1 MSTAMILVPP
11 AINVLVTGLFA
22 GVILR
27 QYFSRRRLHQLYW
40 SIALCMAFVA
50 TVSYMVM
57 LFVQPTSAAGI
68 LCFRIYYITGGALA
82 PAWLGMGCIAL
93 SNKGLLSRLSF
104 TLLLLLS
111 LVATSFILD
120 ASIDTQKLAQVAGTP
135 GTGILQPGPWLVTII
150 LLNTLGVVAIVGVAI
165 YSGWKLVQRQPN
177 IGGLRTSNFLWANV
191 LILVGAIFDGVAGSL
206 ARFLGLQST
215 FWLIMALGWII
226 LFAGVLLTSRRPR
239 ISSAAEPSLPTQP
252 QSIEAVQLETPVS
265 EHSLHAT
272 IAEDLSKLQE
282 HFTSLTT
289 ELDTLRAENER
300 LKQQLLAAQQRIE
313 ELEHRSKETSTIK

>member
-1 MSTAMILVPP
+1 MILVPP

-27 QYFSRRRLHQLYW
+27 QYFSRHRLHQLYW

-50 TVSYMVM
+50 TVTYMLM

-93 SNKGLLSRLSF
+93 SNKGLLSRISF

-165 YSGWKLVQRQPN
+165 YSGWKLVQRQSN

-191 LILVGAIFDGVAGSL
+191 LILVGALFDGAAGSL

-226 LFAGVLLTSRRPR
+226 LFAGVLLTGRRPR
-239 ISSAAEPSLPTQP
+239 ISGAAEPAVQTPS
-252 QSIEAVQLETPVS
+252 QSIETGHLKTEEPERSLRETIV
-265 EHSLHAT
+265 
-272 IAEDLSKLQE
+272 EDLSKLQE
-282 HFTSLTT
+282 HFTSLTA
-289 ELDTLRAENER
+289 ELDTLRTENER

-313 ELEHRSKETSTIK
+313 ELERQSKETSIIK

>member
-1 MSTAMILVPP
+1 MSTAIILVPP

-57 LFVQPTSAAGI
+57 LFVQPTSSAGI

-93 SNKGLLSRLSF
+93 SNKGLLNRLCF

-120 ASIDTQKLAQVAGTP
+120 ASIDMQKLAQVAGTP
-135 GTGILQPGPWLVTII
+135 GTGILLPGPWLVTII
-150 LLNTLGVVAIVGVAI
+150 LLNTLGLIAIVGVAI
-165 YSGWKLVQRQPN
+165 YSGWKLMQRQSN
-177 IGGLRTSNFLWANV
+177 IGGLRTSHFLWANV
-191 LILVGAIFDGVAGSL
+191 LILTGAIFDGAAGSL

-215 FWLIMALGWII
+215 FWLIMALGWLI
-226 LFAGVLLTSRRPR
+226 LFSGVLLTTRRPR
-239 ISSAAEPSLPTQP
+239 ASDAAALSQQA
-252 QSIEAVQLETPVS
+252 QSRSLETVQHKTAGP
-265 EHSLHAT
+265 EHSLEAAL
-272 IAEDLSKLQE
+272 AEDLSRIQE
-282 HFTSLTT
+282 HFTALTAN
-289 ELDTLRAENER
+289 LHTLRVENER
-300 LKQQLLAAQQRIE
+300 LKQELLSAQQRIE
-313 ELEHRSKETSTIK
+313 ELEHRAKETSTIN

>member
-1 MSTAMILVPP
+1 MSTAMILIPP

-27 QYFSRRRLHQLYW
+27 QYFSLHRVYQLYW

-50 TVSYMVM
+50 TISYMVM

-68 LCFRIYYITGGALA
+68 LCFRIYYIMGGALA

-111 LVATSFILD
+111 LVSTSFILD

-135 GTGILQPGPWLVTII
+135 GTGILLPGPWLVTII
-150 LLNTLGVVAIVGVAI
+150 LLNTLGLVAIVGVAL
-165 YSGWKLVQRQPN
+165 YSGWKLIQRQSS
-177 IGGLRTSNFLWANV
+177 IGGLRTSNFLWANL
-191 LILVGAIFDGVAGSL
+191 LILVGAIFDGAAGSL

-226 LFAGVLLTSRRPR
+226 LFVGVLLTGYRLR
-239 ISSAAEPSLPTQP
+239 ISSTAELAVQTQP
-252 QSIEAVQLETPVS
+252 QSVETVQPKTGTLER
-265 EHSLHAT
+265 SLRAT
-272 IAEDLSKLQE
+272 IAEDLGNLQE
-282 HFTSLTT
+282 HFASLTG
-289 ELDTLRAENER
+289 ELDTLRAENEH
-300 LKQQLLAAQQRIE
+300 LKQQLAATQQRIE
-313 ELEHRSKETSTIK
+313 ELERLQKETSAIK

>member
-1 MSTAMILVPP
+1 MSSAMILIPP
-11 AINVLVTGLFA
+11 TINVLVTGLFA

-27 QYFSRRRLHQLYW
+27 QYFSRHRIHQLYW

-50 TVSYMVM
+50 TIAYMVM

-93 SNKGLLSRLSF
+93 SNKGLLNRLSF
-104 TLLLLLS
+104 TVLILLS

-120 ASIDTQKLAQVAGTP
+120 ARIDTHSLAQVAGTP

-165 YSGWKLVQRQPN
+165 YSGWKLIQRQSD

-191 LILVGAIFDGVAGSL
+191 LILLGAIFDGAAGSL

-226 LFAGVLLTSRRPR
+226 LFAGVLLTNRRPR
-239 ISSAAEPSLPTQP
+239 ISSATQAVPATP
-252 QSIEAVQLETPVS
+252 QAIETPQP
-265 EHSLHAT
+265 ETEALERPAREA
-272 IAEDLSKLQE
+272 IAEDLGKLQA
-282 HFTSLTT
+282 HFASLSG

-300 LKQQLLAAQQRIE
+300 LKQQLATAQQRVE
-313 ELEHRSKETSTIK
+313 ELERQQKETSTIK

>member
-1 MSTAMILVPP
+1 MSTAMIFVPP
-11 AINVLVTGLFA
+11 AINVLITGLFA

-27 QYFSRRRLHQLYW
+27 QYFNRHRVYQLYW

-50 TVSYMVM
+50 TIAYMVM

-93 SNKGLLSRLSF
+93 SNKGLLNRLSF

-165 YSGWKLVQRQPN
+165 YSGWKLIQRQSN

-191 LILVGAIFDGVAGSL
+191 LILVGALFDGAAGSL

-226 LFAGVLLTSRRPR
+226 LFIGVLLTSHRPR
-239 ISSAAEPSLPTQP
+239 ISGTAEPSIQSQP
-252 QSIEAVQLETPVS
+252 QSVETVQVKTEAPER
-265 EHSLHAT
+265 SLRAA
-272 IAEDLSKLQE
+272 IAEDLGRLQE
-282 HFTSLTT
+282 HFASLTG
-289 ELDTLRAENER
+289 ELDTLRVENER
-300 LKQQLLAAQQRIE
+300 LKQQLQAAQLRIE
-313 ELEHRSKETSTIK
+313 ELEGSKKETSTIK